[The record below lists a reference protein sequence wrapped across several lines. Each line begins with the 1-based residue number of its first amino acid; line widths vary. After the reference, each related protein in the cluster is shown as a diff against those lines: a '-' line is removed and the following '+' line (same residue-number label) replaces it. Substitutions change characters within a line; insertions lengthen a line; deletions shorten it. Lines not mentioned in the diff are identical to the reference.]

1 MQFKLGPRTFS
12 IPSAR
17 LPKVSIPQLRFMS
30 WMRIPLPT
38 TLRFGSA
45 RAGLTSLVVVGIGF
59 AGTLFLVIAGTNSE
73 MLWPEAGAEYAL
85 PDIVGDPLPPDPETP
100 DLISQT
106 LRIGFKDKTRLDR
119 VVLKNLNLG
128 KESLA
133 KSFEITRNAT
143 TGVTGAQA
151 YLFIGD
157 IIITNS
163 SAPTL
168 AWGNMELGSVTL
180 AARVDGHTQEIQQDS
195 TVTQVIIDS
204 DRGSGTYT
212 AQDSKVDRIVLQ
224 INGTNGASI
233 GVLEID
239 NVDAS
244 VGSWSWDYVKA
255 GSLSLDGTN
264 EFGNSTGINVASATW
279 ADTISARTIVDNL
292 VDVPISVK

>member
-1 MQFKLGPRTFS
+1 MRKFS
-12 IPSAR
+12 WPALRVPHPR
-17 LPKVSIPQLRFMS
+17 LPAITIMS
-30 WMRIPLPT
+30 LLPT
-38 TLRFGSA
+38 LRTRLNFGGTKVTIGA
-45 RAGLTSLVVVGIGF
+45 LAIVAIGF
-59 AGTLFLVIAGTNSE
+59 TATIWVTVAGSTHEIIFPT
-73 MLWPEAGAEYAL
+73 PGAEYEL
-85 PDIVGDPLPPDPETP
+85 PSVVGERLPPDDQTP
-100 DLISQT
+100 MTASQT

-119 VVLKNLNLG
+119 VVLKNLDLG
-128 KESLA
+128 KADLA
-133 KSFEITRNAT
+133 TAFQVTRNAT

-157 IIITNS
+157 IVITNS

-168 AWGNMELGSVTL
+168 AWGNMELGSVSL

-204 DRGSGTYT
+204 DRGAGTYT
-212 AQDSKVDRIVLQ
+212 AQDSKVDRVILQ

-244 VGSWSWDYVKA
+244 VGAMEWNYIKA
-255 GSLSLDGTN
+255 GSLTMDGTN
-264 EFGNSTGINVASATW
+264 EFGNGTGINTASATW
-279 ADTISARTIVDNL
+279 ADTISSRTIVDNL

>member
-1 MQFKLGPRTFS
+1 MRKFS
-12 IPSAR
+12 WPALRIPHPR
-17 LPKVSIPQLRFMS
+17 LPAITIMS
-30 WMRIPLPT
+30 LLPT
-38 TLRFGSA
+38 LRTRLNFGGTKVTIGA
-45 RAGLTSLVVVGIGF
+45 LAIVAIGF
-59 AGTLFLVIAGTNSE
+59 TATIWVTVAGSTHEIIFPT
-73 MLWPEAGAEYAL
+73 PGAEYEL
-85 PDIVGDPLPPDPETP
+85 PSVVGERLPPDDQTP
-100 DLISQT
+100 MTASQT

-119 VVLKNLNLG
+119 VVLKNLDLG
-128 KESLA
+128 KADLSTA
-133 KSFEITRNAT
+133 FQVTRNAT

-157 IIITNS
+157 IVITNS

-168 AWGNMELGSVTL
+168 AWGNMELGSVSL

-204 DRGSGTYT
+204 DRGAGTYT
-212 AQDSKVDRIVLQ
+212 AQDSKVDRVILQ

-244 VGSWSWDYVKA
+244 VGAMEWNYIKA
-255 GSLSLDGTN
+255 GSLTMDGTN
-264 EFGNSTGINVASATW
+264 EFGNGTGINTASATW
-279 ADTISARTIVDNL
+279 ADTISSRTIVDNL

>member
-1 MQFKLGPRTFS
+1 MRKFS
-12 IPSAR
+12 WPALRVPHPR
-17 LPKVSIPQLRFMS
+17 LPAITIMS
-30 WMRIPLPT
+30 LLPT
-38 TLRFGSA
+38 LRTRLNFGGTKVTIGA
-45 RAGLTSLVVVGIGF
+45 LAIVAIGF
-59 AGTLFLVIAGTNSE
+59 TATIWVTVAGSNHEIIFPT
-73 MLWPEAGAEYAL
+73 PGAEYEL
-85 PDIVGDPLPPDPETP
+85 PSVVGERLPPDDQTP
-100 DLISQT
+100 MTASQT
-106 LRIGFKDKTRLDR
+106 LRIGFKDGTRLDR
-119 VVLKNLNLG
+119 VVLKNLDLG
-128 KESLA
+128 KTDLA
-133 KSFEITRNAT
+133 TAFEVTRNAT

-168 AWGNMELGSVTL
+168 AWGNMELGSVSL

-204 DRGSGTYT
+204 DRGAGTYT
-212 AQDSKVDRIVLQ
+212 AQDSKVDRVILQ

-244 VGSWSWDYVKA
+244 VGAMEWNYIKA
-255 GSLSLDGTN
+255 GSLTMDGTN
-264 EFGNSTGINVASATW
+264 EFGNGTGINTASATW
-279 ADTISARTIVDNL
+279 ADTISSRTIVDNL

>member
-1 MQFKLGPRTFS
+1 
-12 IPSAR
+12 
-17 LPKVSIPQLRFMS
+17 V
-30 WMRIPLPT
+30 
-38 TLRFGSA
+38 
-45 RAGLTSLVVVGIGF
+45 
-59 AGTLFLVIAGTNSE
+59 TLFEKITRMIGDRNIPVPSLPSMPRFRVSLAQKNVTAIVVLTIAVSGLAVAVGLYFAVKDVASSTYD
-73 MLWPEAGAEYAL
+73 WPEPAEYDVTL
-85 PDIVGDPLPPDPETP
+85 DGLQTMGKKNPDYPDGTA
-100 DLISQT
+100 SQT
-106 LRIGFKDKTRLDR
+106 LRVGFKDGTRVDR
-119 VVLKNLNLG
+119 VVLKNLDLG
-128 KESLA
+128 KVGLA

-157 IIITNS
+157 IVITNS

-180 AARVDGHTQEIQQDS
+180 SARVDGHSQEIQQDS
-195 TVTQVIIDS
+195 TVTQIIIDS

-212 AQDSKVDRIVLQ
+212 AQDSKVDRVILQ
-224 INGTNGASI
+224 INGSTLGASI

-255 GSLSLDGTN
+255 GSLSLDGSN

>member
-1 MQFKLGPRTFS
+1 MRKFS
-12 IPSAR
+12 WPALRIPHPR
-17 LPKVSIPQLRFMS
+17 LPAITIMS
-30 WMRIPLPT
+30 LLPT
-38 TLRFGSA
+38 LRTRLNFGGTKVTIGA
-45 RAGLTSLVVVGIGF
+45 LAIVAIGF
-59 AGTLFLVIAGTNSE
+59 TATIWVTVAGTKHEIIFPT
-73 MLWPEAGAEYAL
+73 PGAEYEL
-85 PDIVGDPLPPDPETP
+85 PSVVGERLPPDEQTP
-100 DLISQT
+100 MTASQT

-119 VVLKNLNLG
+119 VVLKNLDLG
-128 KESLA
+128 KADLSTA
-133 KSFEITRNAT
+133 FQVTRNAT

-157 IIITNS
+157 IVITNS

-168 AWGNMELGSVTL
+168 AWGNMELGSVSL

-204 DRGSGTYT
+204 DRGAGTYT
-212 AQDSKVDRIVLQ
+212 AQDSKVDRVILQ

-244 VGSWSWDYVKA
+244 TGAMEWNYIKA
-255 GSLSLDGTN
+255 GSLTMDGTN
-264 EFGNSTGINVASATW
+264 EFGNGTGINTASATW
-279 ADTISARTIVDNL
+279 ADTISSRTIVDNL

>member
-1 MQFKLGPRTFS
+1 MRKFS
-12 IPSAR
+12 WPALRIPHPR
-17 LPKVSIPQLRFMS
+17 LPAITIMS
-30 WMRIPLPT
+30 LLPT
-38 TLRFGSA
+38 LRTRLNFGGTKVTIGA
-45 RAGLTSLVVVGIGF
+45 LAIVAIGF
-59 AGTLFLVIAGTNSE
+59 TATIWVTVAGSKHEIIFPT
-73 MLWPEAGAEYAL
+73 PGAEYEL
-85 PDIVGDPLPPDPETP
+85 PSVVGERLPPDEQTP
-100 DLISQT
+100 MTASQT

-119 VVLKNLNLG
+119 VVLKNLDLG
-128 KESLA
+128 KADLSTA
-133 KSFEITRNAT
+133 FQVTRNAT

-157 IIITNS
+157 IVITNS

-168 AWGNMELGSVTL
+168 AWGNMELGSVSL

-204 DRGSGTYT
+204 DRGAGTYT
-212 AQDSKVDRIVLQ
+212 AQDSKVDRVILQ

-244 VGSWSWDYVKA
+244 VGAMEWNYIKA
-255 GSLSLDGTN
+255 GSLTMDGTN
-264 EFGNSTGINVASATW
+264 EFGNGTGINTASATW
-279 ADTISARTIVDNL
+279 ADTISSRTIVDNL

>member
-1 MQFKLGPRTFS
+1 MRKFS
-12 IPSAR
+12 WPALRIPHPR
-17 LPKVSIPQLRFMS
+17 LPAITIMS
-30 WMRIPLPT
+30 LLPT
-38 TLRFGSA
+38 LRTRLNFGGTKVTIGA
-45 RAGLTSLVVVGIGF
+45 LAIVAIGF
-59 AGTLFLVIAGTNSE
+59 TATIWVTVAGSKHEIIFPT
-73 MLWPEAGAEYAL
+73 PGAEYEL
-85 PDIVGDPLPPDPETP
+85 PSVVGERLPPDEQTP
-100 DLISQT
+100 MTASQT

-119 VVLKNLNLG
+119 VVLKNLDLG
-128 KESLA
+128 KADLSTA
-133 KSFEITRNAT
+133 FQVTRNAT

-157 IIITNS
+157 IVITNS

-168 AWGNMELGSVTL
+168 AWGNMELGSVSL

-204 DRGSGTYT
+204 DRGAGTYT
-212 AQDSKVDRIVLQ
+212 AQDSKVDRVILQ

-244 VGSWSWDYVKA
+244 VGAWAWDYIKA
-255 GSLSLDGTN
+255 GSLTMDGTN
-264 EFGNSTGINVASATW
+264 EIGNGTGIDTASATW
-279 ADTISARTIVDNL
+279 ADTISARTIVDNA

>member
-1 MQFKLGPRTFS
+1 MRKFS
-12 IPSAR
+12 WPALRIPHPR
-17 LPKVSIPQLRFMS
+17 LPAITIMS
-30 WMRIPLPT
+30 LLPT
-38 TLRFGSA
+38 LRTRLNFGGTKVTIGA
-45 RAGLTSLVVVGIGF
+45 LAIVAIGF
-59 AGTLFLVIAGTNSE
+59 TATIWVTVAGSNHEIIFPT
-73 MLWPEAGAEYAL
+73 PGAEYEL
-85 PDIVGDPLPPDPETP
+85 PSVVGERLPPDDQTP
-100 DLISQT
+100 MTASQT

-119 VVLKNLNLG
+119 VVLKNLDLG
-128 KESLA
+128 KADLTTA
-133 KSFEITRNAT
+133 FQVTRNAT

-157 IIITNS
+157 IVITNS

-168 AWGNMELGSVTL
+168 AWGNMELGSVSL

-204 DRGSGTYT
+204 DRGAGTYT
-212 AQDSKVDRIVLQ
+212 AQDSKVDRVILQ

-244 VGSWSWDYVKA
+244 TGAWKWNYIKA
-255 GSLSLDGTN
+255 GSLTMDGTN
-264 EFGNSTGINVASATW
+264 EFGNSTGIDVASATW
-279 ADTISARTIVDNL
+279 ADTISSRTIVDNL

>member
-1 MQFKLGPRTFS
+1 MRKFS
-12 IPSAR
+12 WPALRIPHPR
-17 LPKVSIPQLRFMS
+17 LPAITIMS
-30 WMRIPLPT
+30 LLPT
-38 TLRFGSA
+38 LRTRLNFGGTKVTIGA
-45 RAGLTSLVVVGIGF
+45 LAIVAIGF
-59 AGTLFLVIAGTNSE
+59 TATIWVTVAGSKHEIIFPT
-73 MLWPEAGAEYAL
+73 PGAEYEL
-85 PDIVGDPLPPDPETP
+85 PSVVGERLPPDEQTP
-100 DLISQT
+100 MTASQT

-119 VVLKNLNLG
+119 VVLKNLDLG
-128 KESLA
+128 KADLSTA
-133 KSFEITRNAT
+133 FQVTRNAT

-157 IIITNS
+157 IVITNS

-168 AWGNMELGSVTL
+168 AWGNMELGSVSL

-204 DRGSGTYT
+204 DRGAGTYT
-212 AQDSKVDRIVLQ
+212 AQDSKVDRVILQ

-244 VGSWSWDYVKA
+244 TGAMEWNYIKA
-255 GSLSLDGTN
+255 GSLTMDGTN
-264 EFGNSTGINVASATW
+264 EFGNGTGINTASATW
-279 ADTISARTIVDNL
+279 ADTISSRTIVDNL